1 MRSHLE
7 IRLEVLAREI
17 AARKAPKIDN
27 AANELFALA
36 ARKHEQKAPSDWV
49 GKNKFGAA
57 QDSRETAEVGTT
69 RPSPVATPPSAVF
82 TVGAKVVFNEHQY
95 DLLFKNKAN
104 GTDILVG
111 KKAGIYA
118 VHD

>member
-1 MRSHLE
+1 MKP
-7 IRLEVLAREI
+7 IN
-17 AARKAPKIDN
+17 DY
-27 AANELFALA
+27 LFIEKEPIKDTTEYGLY
-36 ARKHEQKAPSDWV
+36 V
-49 GKNKFGAA
+49 GDLSKEGAA
-57 QDSRETAEVGTT
+57 TGTVYAVG
-69 RPSPVATPPSAVF
+69 PDVQGI